1 MTTSEHNERKANTS
15 ANARKPLPLLAANT
29 TNASRVRT
37 TRENFTHTGEAL
49 STCDV
54 PRTVWVR
61 SLCSLC
67 SDAGAARVCVRSPM
81 RSLAGGCAFARA
93 SFTPDHLK
101 KMESRETPPLSPA
114 VSASTNPPSAGQ
126 FNPAG

>member
-54 PRTVWVR
+54 PRAHLGAFVVFVVFGRRR
-61 SLCSLC
+61 S
-67 SDAGAARVCVRSPM
+67 AGLRAFAHAFACRRM
-81 RSLAGGCAFARA
+81 RSRARA
-93 SFTPDHLK
+93 SFY
-101 KMESRETPPLSPA
+101 S
-114 VSASTNPPSAGQ
+114 
-126 FNPAG
+126 